1 MKHTGRPNV
10 KIGVS
15 IQANFSKTTERK
27 ETPLT
32 GIQERLKLSSNQET
46 DQTSVHS
53 TTRYFNIKVPYQ
65 MTKMTH
71 NLIVVWSENSG
82 SLRKF

>member
-15 IQANFSKTTERK
+15 IQANFSKKTERK

-32 GIQERLKLSSNQET
+32 GIQVRLKLSSNQET
-46 DQTSVHS
+46 DQKSVYS
-53 TTRYFNIKVPYQ
+53 TTRYFNIKVPYE
-65 MTKMTH
+65 MIKMTQG
-71 NLIVVWSENSG
+71 VGG
-82 SLRKF
+82 SLADSKLNTC